1 MSLNYI
7 EEIPIDCIITICKYL
22 SDFAKLNFLSVS
34 KRHAHRLKK
43 YIYFHEKV
51 YCDLISHLD
60 YYDMFVNIWC
70 DSIIKFPSCIKR
82 ITFGKCFNQDI
93 KSVIPSNVTHL
104 TFGHNFNQD
113 IKSAIPTSVTHLFFG
128 YRFNQDITKN
138 NIPINVQYVTSWNK
152 NIKINIPSTIIQET
166 DFKIMVRLLHH

>member
-1 MSLNYI
+1 KSA
-7 EEIPIDCIITICKYL
+7 IPSNVT
-22 SDFAKLNFLSVS
+22 
-34 KRHAHRLKK
+34 
-43 YIYFHEKV
+43 
-51 YCDLISHLD
+51 HL
-60 YYDMFVNIWC
+60 
-70 DSIIKFPSCIKR
+70 
-82 ITFGKCFNQDI
+82 TFGHDFNQDI
-93 KSVIPSNVTHL
+93 KSAIPISVTHLTFGYKFNQNIKTAIPSNVTHL

-166 DFKIMVRLLHH
+166 DFKIMVRLLHHQKKLKN